1 MASIFGIAKRGFGKA
16 LKAHKQRK
24 MRKGTSTRSERLKYG
39 DRGPT
44 IKSVKPGVG
53 GLKASREAFESVQK
67 SSAEGVRKFG
77 RPHTTKVISEQG
89 VKKGFPGLTKDAGD
103 LERKRKAIIKK
114 HPEME
119 KKLKKLKLD

>member
-1 MASIFGIAKRGFGKA
+1 MAGIFGIAKRGFGKA

-89 VKKGFPGLTKDAGD
+89 VKKGFPGIIKKSGD
-103 LERKRKAIIKK
+103 LERSRKRLGIKK
-114 HPEME
+114 DYSGYE
-119 KKLKKLKLD
+119 KKK

>member
-1 MASIFGIAKRGFGKA
+1 MSVVGAALRGFGSA
-16 LKAHKQRK
+16 LK
-24 MRKGTSTRSERLKYG
+24 KGKGLRPSKTG
-39 DRGPT
+39 A

-53 GLKASREAFESVQK
+53 GLKASRDAFESMQK
-67 SSAEGVRKFG
+67 SSAIGVEKFG

-119 KKLKKLKLD
+119 KKLKPTKLD

>member
-24 MRKGTSTRSERLKYG
+24 MLKGTSTRSERLKYG

-53 GLKASREAFESVQK
+53 GLKASSTIKEGLEK
-67 SSAEGVRKFG
+67 SAAEGVRKFG
-77 RPHTTKVISEQG
+77 RPHTTKVLSGLKGKKSMSSI
-89 VKKGFPGLTKDAGD
+89 VKQAGD
-103 LERKRKAIIKK
+103 LERKKKAIIKK
-114 HPEME
+114 HPEA
-119 KKLKKLKLD
+119 KDRLK

>member
-1 MASIFGIAKRGFGKA
+1 MAGIFGIAKRGFGKA

-53 GLKASREAFESVQK
+53 GLKASREAFESMQK
-67 SSAEGVRKFG
+67 SSAIGVEKFG
-77 RPHTTKVISEQG
+77 RPHITKVISGTG

-103 LERKRKAIIKK
+103 LERKRKAIIKA
-114 HPEME
+114 HPELK
-119 KKLKKLKLD
+119 KKLKPTKLD